1 MLMIC
6 GLQVCCLHRLQLF
19 CKHPLR
25 GFTAGTVPDGRG
37 PVSGQT
43 IQIKFNSL

>member
-6 GLQVCCLHRLQLF
+6 SLQVCCEHRLQLF

-25 GFTAGTVPDGRG
+25 GFTAGNVPDGRE